1 MEQAVWSCIVPF
13 EDASESFVHGFE
25 AGTIWQHMVA
35 GEFKIETIAHTENR
49 DLIERMARRQK
60 YEVAFEKTDV
70 EGWIDVLLTKQST
83 HLSAV

>member
-1 MEQAVWSCIVPF
+1 MTAIEQLGFDEAIAALI
-13 EDASESFVHGFE
+13 EAHRKSE
-25 AGTIWQHMVA
+25 HMAA

-60 YEVAFEKTDV
+60 YEVEFEKTVV
-70 EGWIDVLLTKQST
+70 EGWIDVLLTKQSS